1 MREEMHIIGPLRF
14 GSALGLFYVRE
25 EDGLFFLTEE
35 GRKNIEPVEGRIED
49 FIADE
54 ENLCYYLSLI
64 KGPANEYEYDKAVIS
79 PLLNGNP
86 GKDNRFAQFLN
97 DNSQLLKQIAE
108 KAVKDADCHIPLYIF
123 PSFQVSFYIREAGI
137 ERGYMAIRNGL
148 WVPMPWNL
156 GK

>member
-1 MREEMHIIGPLRF
+1 MHIIGPLRF

-35 GRKNIEPVEGRIED
+35 GRKNIEPVKERIED

-54 ENLCYYLSLI
+54 KNLRYYLSLV
-64 KGPANEYEYDKAVIS
+64 KGPANEYEYNKAIIS

-86 GKDNRFAQFLN
+86 GHDNRLAQFLN
-97 DNSQLLKQIAE
+97 NNSQLLKQIAE
-108 KAVKDADCHIPLYIF
+108 KAVKDANRHIPLYIF
-123 PSFQVSFYIREAGI
+123 PAFQVSFCIREAGI
-137 ERGYMAIRNGL
+137 ERGYMATENGL
-148 WVPMPWNL
+148 WVPKPDNL